1 MTRLPF
7 AALPFTASLLAA
19 AIALGSS
26 SLCWA
31 EHNEA
36 ITPKPATAATQ
47 AANAAV
53 LKELDFADRSDFEN
67 AQRGLIKAT
76 PDLVVKDAD
85 GRVVWDVSVYQ
96 EFLQGDAPDTVNPS
110 LWRLAQLNNTPGL
123 YEVTDGIYQVR
134 GFDLATMTVVRGDT
148 GWIVIDPLTTA
159 EPSKAAMELVNSEL
173 GERPVTAIIYTHSHA
188 DHFAGVRGVVS
199 REQVAAGDVRVIGP
213 EHMTEHVASESVLLG
228 NVMSRRSQY
237 MFGFGLPRNAQ
248 QQVDAGLGKGVS
260 NGTFTFIEPTEEIAE
275 TGQTL
280 TVDGVDIEFLM
291 APGTEADAEMVF
303 YFPEQRALLAAEI
316 LNASLHNILTP
327 RGAKIRDALVWS
339 RALDEVLQHF
349 GDRTDVVLTSHYW
362 PRWGQEEVRDY
373 IEKQRDMLKY
383 LHDQTLRLA
392 NLGYKRDEIAEAIEI
407 PDSLANEWF
416 NRGYYGTIE
425 HNVKGIYQR
434 YLGFWSGNP
443 ATLDP
448 LPEQTAG
455 ERYVDAMG
463 GAEAVMKMGQTAFDE
478 GDYRWGAMLMN
489 HLVMAQPDNQ
499 SARELQADIFEQ
511 LGYQAESA
519 PWRNIYLTGAR
530 ELRNGF
536 DPASV
541 VTTASPDILA
551 VLPIEQIF
559 DLLAVRLNGP
569 KADGL
574 ELDIDW
580 HFTGDEPQEFRMS
593 LDNSVLRY
601 RNGIDEGAEEPDLSL
616 TLSRDVLNRVL
627 LQQTSLGA
635 EIEAGNVTTEGDVQI
650 LGQLFSLLDNFN
662 PTFPIA
668 TSAVPAEENDG

>member
-7 AALPFTASLLAA
+7 AASVLTA

-26 SLCWA
+26 GLSWA
-31 EHNEA
+31 KYDEA
-36 ITPKPATAATQ
+36 IAPKPATAATH
-47 AANAAV
+47 AANMAV
-53 LKELDFADRSDFEN
+53 RDELDFTDHSDFED
-67 AQRGLIKAT
+67 AHRGLIKAT
-76 PDLVVKDAD
+76 PELVVKNAD
-85 GRVVWDVSVYQ
+85 GRVVWDVAVYQ

-123 YEVTDGIYQVR
+123 YEVTDGIYQIR
-134 GFDLATMTVVRGDT
+134 GFDLATMTIIRGDT

-159 EPSKAAMELVNSEL
+159 EPSKAAMELVNREL
-173 GERPVTAIIYTHSHA
+173 GERPVTAVIYTHSHA
-188 DHFAGVRGVVS
+188 DHFAGVRGVIS
-199 REQVAAGDVRVIGP
+199 REQVAAGEVRVIGP
-213 EHMTEHVASESVLLG
+213 EHITEHVASESVLLG
-228 NVMSRRSQY
+228 NAMSRRAQY
-237 MFGFGLPRNAQ
+237 MFGFGLPRNTR

-260 NGTFTFIEPTEEIAE
+260 NGTFTFIEPTEVVTE
-275 TGQTL
+275 TGQIL

-327 RGAKIRDALVWS
+327 RGAQIRDALVWS
-339 RALDEVLQHF
+339 NALDQILQHF

-362 PRWGQEEVRDY
+362 PRWGEEEVHNY

-407 PDSLANEWF
+407 PDSLADEWF
-416 NRGYYGTIE
+416 NRGYYGTIK

-448 LPEQTAG
+448 LPDQPAG
-455 ERYVDAMG
+455 EHYVEAMG
-463 GAEAVMKMGQTAFDE
+463 GAEAVMKMGQAAFDK

-499 SARELQADIFEQ
+499 PARELQADILEQ

-541 VTTASPDILA
+541 ITTASPDILQ

-559 DLLAVRLNGP
+559 DLLAVRLDGL

-574 ELDIDW
+574 KLDIDW
-580 HFTGDEPQEFRMS
+580 HFTGDAPKDFRMS
-593 LDNSVLRY
+593 LANSVLRY
-601 RNGIDEGAEEPDLSL
+601 RHGVDQGADAADLSL

-627 LQQTSLGA
+627 LKQTSLGA
-635 EIEAGNVTTEGDVQI
+635 EIQAGNVTTEGNVQV
-650 LGQLFSLLDNFN
+650 LGQLFSLLDNFS
-662 PTFPIA
+662 PTFPIS
-668 TSAVPAEENDG
+668 TSAAPVEG